1 MWVCGVWLCGV
12 ICATECLWG
21 QKVWG
26 GWFFAFLRVGPGNQ
40 TQVLRF
46 DGKSLFSLILVTGPG
61 RPLQT
66 KHFPHFNRELCRDLC
81 LHAETLKLRKDK
93 WFAIAR
99 QQPCHLPS
107 SRLHFLNYDT
117 HSHPQYWM
125 GFFPLC
131 WIPRLLSM
139 GTIVSTDIHIAL
151 GKGPLFLLFTR
162 KVIRNL
168 KCSAEKLSRN

>member
-1 MWVCGVWLCGV
+1 M
-12 ICATECLWG
+12 
-21 QKVWG
+21 
-26 GWFFAFLRVGPGNQ
+26 GPGNQ

-46 DGKSLFSLILVTGPG
+46 DGKSLFSLILLTGPG

-66 KHFPHFNRELCRDLC
+66 KHFPHFNRELWRDLY
-81 LHAETLKLRKDK
+81 LHAETLKLGKNKR
-93 WFAIAR
+93 FATAR
-99 QQPCHLPS
+99 QQECRLPS
-107 SRLHFLNYDT
+107 PRLRFLNYDT
-117 HSHPQYWM
+117 HSHPQYRM
-125 GFFPLC
+125 GFFPSC

-162 KVIRNL
+162 KVIRNF